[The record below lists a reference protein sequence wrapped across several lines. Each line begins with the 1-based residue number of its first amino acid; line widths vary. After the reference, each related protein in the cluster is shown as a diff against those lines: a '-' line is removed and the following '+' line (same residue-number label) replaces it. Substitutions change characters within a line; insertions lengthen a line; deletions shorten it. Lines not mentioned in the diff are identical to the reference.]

1 MSFTRGVR
9 IGVDVGNAR
18 VGVAMCDPDGILA
31 TPLKTLR
38 RDLKKNSDRRVL
50 RKLIEVHEAT
60 EVFVGLPKT
69 MSGGESASTRMAQ
82 EYAQLLAN
90 ELLAEEKNLPVYLV
104 DERLTTVSAH
114 RSLHEAGVSSR
125 DFKAMVD
132 QVAAVNIL
140 QFSLD
145 TLKAGRH
152 LPGYAVQPQHIEEH
166 PPGSSTQSANE
177 TENPSD

>member
-1 MSFTRGVR
+1 MNFTRGVR
-9 IGVDVGNAR
+9 MGVDVGNAR
-18 VGVAMCDPDGILA
+18 VGVATCDPDGILA

-38 RDLKKNSDRRVL
+38 RDMKKNSDRKVL
-50 RKLIEVHEAT
+50 RRLIEVHEVT

-69 MSGGESASTRMAQ
+69 MSGGSSASTEMA
-82 EYAQLLAN
+82 ESYAQALAN
-90 ELLAEEKNLPVYLV
+90 ELNIEGPQIPIHLV

-125 DFKAMVD
+125 DFRAVVD

-140 QFSLD
+140 QFSID
-145 TLKAGRH
+145 TVKAGKN
-152 LPGYAVQPQHIEEH
+152 LPGYTVTPQTVPADHSADTL
-166 PPGSSTQSANE
+166 PANE